1 MSPFYVPYVPL
12 MGPNGPIENPE
23 VLHTRYGPFS
33 EHHMTLYF
41 FIYDGRV
48 LADKNIYWLNNEK
61 LDDNEYI
68 KEEVQL
74 EQFWRSVNSTKI
86 LVHHLKSNRWICL
99 KDAGPLGGGAP
110 YTYEMT
116 DKEQTLVALTAEL
129 M

>member
-1 MSPFYVPYVPL
+1 
-12 MGPNGPIENPE
+12 
-23 VLHTRYGPFS
+23 
-33 EHHMTLYF
+33 MTLYF

-116 DKEQTLVALTAEL
+116 DKEKTFLALAAESV
-129 M
+129 